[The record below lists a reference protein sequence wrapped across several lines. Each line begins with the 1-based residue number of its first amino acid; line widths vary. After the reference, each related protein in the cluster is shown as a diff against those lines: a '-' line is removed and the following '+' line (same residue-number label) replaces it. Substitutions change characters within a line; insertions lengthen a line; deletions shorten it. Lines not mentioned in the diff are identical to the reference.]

1 MNEGKVT
8 EPTVTSGAWIWT
20 PKLSVSEAH
29 GLSLRQ
35 GSTGWA
41 QGSEA
46 GVPGSGVSFVTYE
59 LHGRGQVTLTIGA
72 SLLSSAKWKSL
83 V

>member
-46 GVPGSGVSFVTYE
+46 GVPVLALS
-59 LHGRGQVTLTIGA
+59 LTSYMAVGK
-72 SLLSSAKWKSL
+72 LL
-83 V
+83 